1 MGFPEI
7 WRRWMNACVTSASA
21 SILVNG
27 SPTPPFKLHRGLRQG
42 DPLSPLL
49 FDLVAEVLS
58 LVFRKAESLGLLHG
72 IPVSNGG
79 IKISHLQ
86 YADDTIIFCP
96 PDLDV
101 LLNIKKSLIVFH
113 LTSGLKVNFFKS
125 SLMGVNL
132 DDTWLDNA
140 ATALQCK
147 RGSLPFDYLGLPIGG
162 SSSRIARW
170 DPIILKMEKNSPH
183 GKVKSSLL
191 EEGLLF

>member
-1 MGFPEI
+1 
-7 WRRWMNACVTSASA
+7 MNACVTSASA

-140 ATALQCK
+140 ATALQRK